1 MRKNASRNH
10 RNVRNSILD
19 CKKGNALSDGLI
31 ILVSIFVLLI
41 FFAFSYSVYTDSYS
55 DIQAD
60 LTNNE
65 SLALHSDYNTRIPQ
79 TLDSALVFAFV
90 LLWAGAVIL
99 AFFIDTHPIFF
110 ILTMLLLIGVLIV
123 GAILS
128 NTYQDI
134 IVDDTSL
141 ETSFPM
147 MSFIM
152 QHLVAFIVGVVI
164 SIVVALYAKTKL

>member
-1 MRKNASRNH
+1 MKSS
-10 RNVRNSILD
+10 VLD
-19 CKKGNALSDGLI
+19 SKKGNALSDGLI

-41 FFAFSYSVYTDSYS
+41 FFVFSYSAYTDSYT

-60 LTNNE
+60 LTSNE

-90 LLWAGAVIL
+90 LLWVGAVIL

-128 NTYQDI
+128 NTYTEL

-147 MSFIM
+147 MTFIM
-152 QHLVAFIVGVVI
+152 QHLVAFIMGVVI
-164 SIVVALYAKTKL
+164 SIVLALYAKTKI

>member
-1 MRKNASRNH
+1 MKSS
-10 RNVRNSILD
+10 VLD
-19 CKKGNALSDGLI
+19 SKKGNALSDGLI

-41 FFAFSYSVYTDSYS
+41 FFVFSYSAYTDSYA

-60 LTNNE
+60 LTSNE

-90 LLWAGAVIL
+90 LLWVGAVIL

-128 NTYQDI
+128 NTYTELI
-134 IVDDTSL
+134 ADTSL
-141 ETSFPM
+141 DTSFPM

-152 QHLVAFIVGVVI
+152 QHLVAFIMGVVI
-164 SIVVALYAKTKL
+164 SIVLALYAKAKL